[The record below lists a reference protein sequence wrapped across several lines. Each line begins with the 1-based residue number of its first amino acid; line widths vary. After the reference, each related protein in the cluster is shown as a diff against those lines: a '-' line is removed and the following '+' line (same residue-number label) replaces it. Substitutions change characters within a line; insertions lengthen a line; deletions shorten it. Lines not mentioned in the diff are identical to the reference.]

1 MTLKTQDIR
10 AVRIIPGFKSPK
22 FGACSNK
29 NYVPNMQGDF
39 DGYFDFKTAT
49 GTFSTTNP
57 NDTIQALTTGIQGN
71 HGVNFNASKVN
82 TIFGSSD
89 TVQPKALRGYALIRY
104 E

>member
-1 MTLKTQDIR
+1 ML
-10 AVRIIPGFKSPK
+10 G
-22 FGACSNK
+22 N
-29 NYVPNMQGDF
+29 F

-49 GTFSTTNP
+49 GAFTTTNP

-71 HGVNFNASKVN
+71 HGIEFNASKVN
-82 TIFGSSD
+82 TIFGSSY

>member
-1 MTLKTQDIR
+1 
-10 AVRIIPGFKSPK
+10 
-22 FGACSNK
+22 
-29 NYVPNMQGDF
+29 MQGDF

>member
-1 MTLKTQDIR
+1 ML
-10 AVRIIPGFKSPK
+10 G
-22 FGACSNK
+22 
-29 NYVPNMQGDF
+29 YF

-49 GTFSTTNP
+49 GVFATSNP
-57 NDTIQALTTGIQGN
+57 TETIQALTTGIQGN
-71 HGVNFNASKVN
+71 HGIEFKASKVN

>member
-1 MTLKTQDIR
+1 
-10 AVRIIPGFKSPK
+10 
-22 FGACSNK
+22 
-29 NYVPNMQGDF
+29 MQGNF

-49 GTFSTTNP
+49 GVFATSNHT
-57 NDTIQALTTGIQGN
+57 DTIQALTTGIQGN
-71 HGVNFNASKVN
+71 HGIEFNASKVN